1 MIWRWF
7 WREWRSPSL
16 LIVWLA
22 LTLSVACVLA
32 LGSISDRM
40 DKGLSQQSRD
50 FIAGDRV
57 LRSARPVP
65 EGWLLDAQQQGL
77 KVSRQLSFTT
87 MTYAGDRP
95 LLANV
100 KATDAAYPLYGQLET
115 LPANLKPVP
124 GSVLVAPRL
133 LALLDIKVG
142 DNLEVGDTT
151 LRIAGEIVQE
161 PDSGFNPFQTAPGII
176 INLADVDKTGAVQP
190 GSRLTY
196 RYMFAGTPADIQRY
210 EDRLK
215 PQLKPDQRWYGLE
228 ESGSALG
235 KSLQRSQQFLL
246 LSALLTLLLSIAA
259 VAVAMSH
266 YCRSRYDLI
275 AVLKTLGAGRKA
287 LSKLIIGQWLA
298 VLLLAGACG
307 SVIGL
312 GFEAVLI
319 RLLAPVLPG
328 ELPAAGGWPWL
339 WAMGALVMI
348 SLLVGLRPY
357 RQLLAT
363 QPLRVLRRDVVANVW
378 PLRYF
383 LPATA
388 VIVVGLLTVLMGAS
402 TLLWA
407 ILAGM
412 VVLAL
417 LLGGIG
423 WGSLLLLR
431 RITLKNLALR
441 LAVNRLLHQPWVT
454 VSQLAAFSLSF
465 MLLALLL
472 VLRGD
477 LLDRWQQQ
485 LPPDSPN
492 YFLLNMTTAQVPQV
506 KAFLQQHQLH
516 EETFYPIVRV
526 RLAEI
531 NQQVS
536 TERVHEDDPGGEAVN
551 RELNL
556 TWQSDL
562 PDHNPLTAGSWPPKT
577 GEVSMDEGIAGRL
590 KIKLGDTL
598 TFSGDTQSFSAK
610 VTSLRQVDWES
621 LKPNFYFIF
630 PPGALDSQPQTW
642 LTSFRYDGDGKVLTQ
657 LNRQFPTLSLLDIGS
672 ILKQVGGVLQQVSR
686 ALEVMVVL
694 VVICGGLLLLAQVQV
709 GMRQRRQELVVYR
722 TLGAGKRLLRGTLW
736 CEFALLGLVAGIA
749 AAVGAEAALW
759 LLQTKVFDF
768 PWAPTP
774 VLWWA
779 LPLLS
784 ALLLSLC
791 GGWLGVRLLRGR
803 ALFRSYEG

>member
-40 DKGLSQQSRD
+40 NKGLSQQSRD

-57 LRSARPVP
+57 LRTARPVP
-65 EGWLLDAQQQGL
+65 EDWLIEAQQQRL
-77 KVSRQLSFTT
+77 QVSRQLSFTT

-95 LLANV
+95 QLANV
-100 KATDAAYPLYGQLET
+100 KATDLAYPLYGKLET
-115 LPANLKPVP
+115 HPLNLKPQP
-124 GSVLVAPRL
+124 GTVLVAPRL
-133 LALLDIKVG
+133 LALLDSKVG
-142 DNLEVGDTT
+142 DDLDVGDTT
-151 LRIAGEIVQE
+151 LRIAGEIIQE
-161 PDSGFNPFQTAPGII
+161 PDSGFNPFQTAPTII

-196 RYMFAGTPADIQRY
+196 RYMFAGSPKDIKRY
-210 EDRLK
+210 EEGLK
-215 PQLKPDQRWYGLE
+215 PRLKPDQRWYGLE

-266 YCRSRYDLI
+266 YCRSRYDLM

-287 LSKLIIGQWLA
+287 LSQLIIGQWLA
-298 VLLLAGACG
+298 VLLLAGICG
-307 SVIGL
+307 SLIGL
-312 GFEAVLI
+312 GFETLLL

-328 ELPAAGGWPWL
+328 ALPAAGVWPWL
-339 WAMGALVMI
+339 WAVGALVMI

-383 LPATA
+383 LPATV
-388 VIVVGLLTVLMGAS
+388 VIVVLLLTLLMGAS

-417 LLGGIG
+417 LLAGIG

-431 RITLKNLALR
+431 RFTLKSLALR

-454 VSQLAAFSLSF
+454 ISQLSAFSLSF

-485 LPPDSPN
+485 LPPGSPN
-492 YFLLNMTTAQVPQV
+492 YFLLNISTSQVPGV
-506 KAFLQQHQLH
+506 KAFLQKHQLR

-526 RLAEI
+526 RLTEI
-531 NQQVS
+531 NQQQA
-536 TERVHEDDPGGEAVN
+536 TKRVNESDPGGEAVN

-556 TWQSDL
+556 TWQAER
-562 PDHNPLTAGSWPPKT
+562 PDHNPLTAGSWPPKS
-577 GEVSMDEGIAGRL
+577 GEVSMDEGLAGRL
-590 KIKLGDTL
+590 KVTLGDTL

-630 PPGALDSQPQTW
+630 PPGALDGQPQTW
-642 LTSFRYDGDGKVLTQ
+642 LTSFRYEGDGKVLTQ

-672 ILKQVGGVLQQVSR
+672 ILKQVGSVLQQVSK

-694 VVICGGLLLLAQVQV
+694 VVICGGLLLMAQVQV

-749 AAVGAEAALW
+749 ATVGAEAALW

-768 PWAPTP
+768 PWVPTP
-774 VLWWA
+774 MLWWA

-803 ALFRSYEG
+803 ALFRSYDG

>member
-57 LRSARPVP
+57 LRTARPVP

-142 DNLEVGDTT
+142 DNLDVGDTT
-151 LRIAGEIVQE
+151 LRIAGEVVQE

-196 RYMFAGTPADIQRY
+196 RYMFAGAPTDIQRY
-210 EDRLK
+210 EERLK

-298 VLLLAGACG
+298 VLLLAGTCG

-383 LPATA
+383 LPTTA

-454 VSQLAAFSLSF
+454 ISQLAAFSLSF

-526 RLAEI
+526 RLSEI
-531 NQQVS
+531 NQQVA

-562 PDHNPLTAGSWPPKT
+562 PDHNPLTAGTWPPKT

-590 KIKLGDTL
+590 KIQLGDTL

-630 PPGALDSQPQTW
+630 PPGALDNQPQTW

>member
-57 LRSARPVP
+57 LRTARPVP

-196 RYMFAGTPADIQRY
+196 RYMFAGAPTDIQRY
-210 EDRLK
+210 EERLK

-298 VLLLAGACG
+298 VLLLAGTCG

-417 LLGGIG
+417 LLG
-423 WGSLLLLR
+423 
-431 RITLKNLALR
+431 
-441 LAVNRLLHQPWVT
+441 
-454 VSQLAAFSLSF
+454 
-465 MLLALLL
+465 
-472 VLRGD
+472 
-477 LLDRWQQQ
+477 
-485 LPPDSPN
+485 
-492 YFLLNMTTAQVPQV
+492 
-506 KAFLQQHQLH
+506 
-516 EETFYPIVRV
+516 E
-526 RLAEI
+526 
-531 NQQVS
+531 
-536 TERVHEDDPGGEAVN
+536 
-551 RELNL
+551 
-556 TWQSDL
+556 
-562 PDHNPLTAGSWPPKT
+562 
-577 GEVSMDEGIAGRL
+577 
-590 KIKLGDTL
+590 
-598 TFSGDTQSFSAK
+598 
-610 VTSLRQVDWES
+610 
-621 LKPNFYFIF
+621 
-630 PPGALDSQPQTW
+630 
-642 LTSFRYDGDGKVLTQ
+642 
-657 LNRQFPTLSLLDIGS
+657 
-672 ILKQVGGVLQQVSR
+672 
-686 ALEVMVVL
+686 
-694 VVICGGLLLLAQVQV
+694 
-709 GMRQRRQELVVYR
+709 
-722 TLGAGKRLLRGTLW
+722 
-736 CEFALLGLVAGIA
+736 
-749 AAVGAEAALW
+749 
-759 LLQTKVFDF
+759 
-768 PWAPTP
+768 
-774 VLWWA
+774 
-779 LPLLS
+779 
-784 ALLLSLC
+784 
-791 GGWLGVRLLRGR
+791 
-803 ALFRSYEG
+803 

>member
-40 DKGLSQQSRD
+40 NKGLSQQSRD

-57 LRSARPVP
+57 LRTARPVP
-65 EGWLLDAQQQGL
+65 EGWILDAQQQGL
-77 KVSRQLSFTT
+77 QVSRQLSFTT

-95 LLANV
+95 QLAQV
-100 KATDAAYPLYGQLET
+100 KATDLAYPLYGTLET
-115 LPANLKPVP
+115 RPANVKLEP
-124 GSVLVAPRL
+124 GTVLVAPRL
-133 LALLDIKVG
+133 LALLNVKVG
-142 DNLEVGDTT
+142 DNLDVGDTT
-151 LRIAGEIVQE
+151 LRIAGEIIQE
-161 PDSGFNPFQTAPGII
+161 PDSGFNPFQTAPRII

-196 RYMFAGTPADIQRY
+196 RYMFAGAAEDIQRY
-210 EDRLK
+210 EDRLV
-215 PQLKPDQRWYGLE
+215 PQLTPGQRWYGLE
-228 ESGSALG
+228 DSGSALG
-235 KSLQRSQQFLL
+235 KSLQRSQHFLL
-246 LSALLTLLLSIAA
+246 MSALLTLLLSIAA

-275 AVLKTLGAGRKA
+275 AVLKTLGAGRKS
-287 LSKLIIGQWLA
+287 LRRLIAGQWLA
-298 VLLLAGACG
+298 VLVLAGVCG

-312 GFEAVLI
+312 AFEALLI

-328 ELPAAGGWPWL
+328 ELPAASAWPWL
-339 WAMGALVMI
+339 WSIGALVMI

-383 LPATA
+383 LPAA
-388 VIVVGLLTVLMGAS
+388 LLIVVLLLAALMGAS
-402 TLLWA
+402 TLLWS
-407 ILAGM
+407 ILAGI

-417 LLGGIG
+417 LLGTIG
-423 WGSLLLLR
+423 WGSLMVLR

-454 VSQLAAFSLSF
+454 ISQLGAFSLSF

-472 VLRGD
+472 VMRGD
-477 LLDRWQQQ
+477 MLDRWQQQ
-485 LPPDSPN
+485 LPPGTPN
-492 YFLLNMTTAQVPQV
+492 YFLLNMNDAQVPQV
-506 KAFLQQHQLH
+506 KAFLAQHKVH

-531 NQQVS
+531 NQQAA

-556 TWQSDL
+556 TWLAAL
-562 PDHNPLTAGSWPPKT
+562 PDHNPLLAGTWPPKA
-577 GEVSMDEGIAGRL
+577 GEVSMEQGVAKRL
-590 KIKLGDTL
+590 NVKLGDTL
-598 TFSGDTQSFSAK
+598 TFSGDTQTFSAK

-630 PPGALDSQPQTW
+630 PPGGLDGQPQTW
-642 LTSFRYDGDGKVLTQ
+642 LTSFRYDGDGSMLTQ
-657 LNRQFPTLSLLDIGS
+657 LNRQFPSLSLMDVGS
-672 ILKQVGGVLQQVSR
+672 ILQQIGGVLQQVSR

-736 CEFALLGLVAGIA
+736 CEFALLGLGAGIA
-749 AAVGAEAALW
+749 AALGAEAALW
-759 LLQTKVFDF
+759 LLQSRVFDF
-768 PWAPTP
+768 PWEPT
-774 VLWWA
+774 VLLWWA
-779 LPLLS
+779 LPLFS

-791 GGWLGVRLLRGR
+791 GGWLGVRLLRGK
-803 ALFRSYEG
+803 ALFRNYEG

>member
-57 LRSARPVP
+57 LRTAHPVP

-100 KATDAAYPLYGQLET
+100 KATDAAYPLYGRLET
-115 LPANLKPVP
+115 LPANLKPMP

-142 DNLEVGDTT
+142 DNLEVGDTA

-176 INLADVDKTGAVQP
+176 INLADVEKTGAVQP

-526 RLAEI
+526 RLSEI
-531 NQQVS
+531 NQQVA

-562 PDHNPLTAGSWPPKT
+562 PDHNPLTAGTWPPKT

-630 PPGALDSQPQTW
+630 PPGALDNQPQTW

>member
-57 LRSARPVP
+57 LRTARPVP

-196 RYMFAGTPADIQRY
+196 RYMFAGAPTDIQRY
-210 EDRLK
+210 EERLK

-298 VLLLAGACG
+298 VLLLAGTCG

-441 LAVNRLLHQPWVT
+441 LAVNRLLHQPCVT
-454 VSQLAAFSLSF
+454 ISQLAAFSLSF

-526 RLAEI
+526 RLSEI
-531 NQQVS
+531 NQQVA

-562 PDHNPLTAGSWPPKT
+562 PDHNPLTAGTWPPKT

-590 KIKLGDTL
+590 KIQLGDTL

-630 PPGALDSQPQTW
+630 PPGALDGQPQTW

>member
-57 LRSARPVP
+57 LRTARPVP

-151 LRIAGEIVQE
+151 LRIAGEVVQE

-196 RYMFAGTPADIQRY
+196 RYMFAGAPTDIQRY
-210 EDRLK
+210 EERLK

-298 VLLLAGACG
+298 VLLLAGTCG

-454 VSQLAAFSLSF
+454 ISQLAAFSLSF

-526 RLAEI
+526 RLSEI
-531 NQQVS
+531 NQQVA

-562 PDHNPLTAGSWPPKT
+562 PDHNPLTAGAWPPKT

-590 KIKLGDTL
+590 KIQLGDTL

-630 PPGALDSQPQTW
+630 PPGALDGQPQTW

-672 ILKQVGGVLQQVSR
+672 ILKQVSGVLQQVSR

>member
-1 MIWRWF
+1 
-7 WREWRSPSL
+7 
-16 LIVWLA
+16 
-22 LTLSVACVLA
+22 
-32 LGSISDRM
+32 M

-57 LRSARPVP
+57 LRTARPVP

-176 INLADVDKTGAVQP
+176 INLADVGKTGAVQP

-196 RYMFAGTPADIQRY
+196 RYMFAGAPTDIQRY
-210 EDRLK
+210 EERLK

-298 VLLLAGACG
+298 VLLLAGTCG

-454 VSQLAAFSLSF
+454 ISQLAAFSLSF

-526 RLAEI
+526 RLSEI
-531 NQQVS
+531 NQQVA

-562 PDHNPLTAGSWPPKT
+562 PDHNPLTAGTWPPKT

-590 KIKLGDTL
+590 KIQLGDTL

-630 PPGALDSQPQTW
+630 PPGALDGQPQTW

>member
-57 LRSARPVP
+57 LRTAHPVP

-77 KVSRQLSFTT
+77 TVSRQLSFTT

-95 LLANV
+95 QLANV
-100 KATDAAYPLYGQLET
+100 KATDVAYPLYGELDT
-115 LPANLKPVP
+115 RPANLKAEP
-124 GSVLVAPRL
+124 GTVLVAPRL
-133 LALLDIKVG
+133 LALLDINVG
-142 DNLEVGDTT
+142 DHLEVGDTT
-151 LRIAGEIVQE
+151 LRIAGEILQE
-161 PDSGFNPFQTAPGII
+161 PDSGFNPFQTAPSII
-176 INLADVDKTGAVQP
+176 INLADVEKTGAVQP

-196 RYMFAGTPADIQRY
+196 RYMFAGAPQDIQRY
-210 EDRLK
+210 EENLK
-215 PQLKPDQRWYGLE
+215 PQLKAGQRWYGLE

-275 AVLKTLGAGRKA
+275 AVLKTLGAGSRA
-287 LSKLIIGQWLA
+287 LTRLIIGQWLA

-312 GFEAVLI
+312 GFESLLI
-319 RLLAPVLPG
+319 RLLTPVLPG
-328 ELPAAGGWPWL
+328 ELPSAGVWPWI
-339 WAMGALVMI
+339 WAIGALVLI

-383 LPATA
+383 LPAA
-388 VIVVGLLTVLMGAS
+388 VAFVVLALTLLMGAS
-402 TLLWA
+402 TLLWS

-412 VVLAL
+412 GVLAL
-417 LLGGIG
+417 LLAGIG

-431 RITLKNLALR
+431 RITLKSLAMR

-454 VSQLAAFSLSF
+454 VSQLAAFSMSF

-485 LPPDSPN
+485 LPADSPN
-492 YFLLNMTTAQVPQV
+492 YFLLNMTTAQVPEV
-506 KAFLQQHQLH
+506 KTFLQQHQLQ

-526 RLAEI
+526 RLTEI
-531 NQQVS
+531 NQQVA
-536 TERVHEDDPGGEAVN
+536 TERVREDDPGGEAVN

-562 PDHNPLTAGSWPPKT
+562 PDHNPLTAGSWPPKN
-577 GEVSMDEGIAGRL
+577 GEVSMDAGIAGRL
-590 KIKLGDTL
+590 KINLGDTL

-630 PPGALDSQPQTW
+630 PPGALDGQPQTW
-642 LTSFRYDGDGKVLTQ
+642 LTSFRYHGDGKVLTQ

-694 VVICGGLLLLAQVQV
+694 VVICGGLLLMAQVQV

-722 TLGAGKRLLRGTLW
+722 TLGAGKRLLRSTLW

-768 PWAPTP
+768 PWVPTP
-774 VLWWA
+774 VLWWS

-791 GGWLGVRLLRGR
+791 GGWLGVRLLRGQ

>member
-57 LRSARPVP
+57 LRTARPVP

-142 DNLEVGDTT
+142 DNLDVGDTT
-151 LRIAGEIVQE
+151 LRIAGEVVQE

-196 RYMFAGTPADIQRY
+196 RYMFAGAPTDIQRY
-210 EDRLK
+210 EERLK

-298 VLLLAGACG
+298 VLLLAGICG

-328 ELPAAGGWPWL
+328 ELPAAGAWPWL

-388 VIVVGLLTVLMGAS
+388 VIVIGLLTVLMGAS

-454 VSQLAAFSLSF
+454 ISQLAAFSLSF

-526 RLAEI
+526 RLSEI
-531 NQQVS
+531 NQQVA

-556 TWQSDL
+556 TWQRDL
-562 PDHNPLTAGSWPPKT
+562 PDHNPLTAGSWPPKS

-590 KIKLGDTL
+590 KVKLGDTL

-610 VTSLRQVDWES
+610 VTSFRQVDWES

-630 PPGALDSQPQTW
+630 PPGALDNQPQTW

-749 AAVGAEAALW
+749 AALGAEAALW

>member
-57 LRSARPVP
+57 LRTARPVP

-115 LPANLKPVP
+115 LPANLKPVS

-176 INLADVDKTGAVQP
+176 INLADVGKTGAVQP

-196 RYMFAGTPADIQRY
+196 RYMFAGAPTDIQRY
-210 EDRLK
+210 EERLK

-298 VLLLAGACG
+298 VLLLAGTCG

-454 VSQLAAFSLSF
+454 ISQLAAFSLSF

-526 RLAEI
+526 RLSEI
-531 NQQVS
+531 NQQVA

-562 PDHNPLTAGSWPPKT
+562 PDHNPLTAGTWPPKT

-590 KIKLGDTL
+590 KIQLGDTL

-630 PPGALDSQPQTW
+630 PPGALDGQPQTW